1 MELKYAHGTQ
11 SVFAARGAEERTG
24 MDRGR
29 IFRTSKCT
37 VGKDFIVFQHSRPW
51 SMGLIICL
59 AYVMVGF
66 AETMMILKLDVLT
79 GYGVFLWPN
88 VY

>member
-11 SVFAARGAEERTG
+11 SVFAPGGADKRTG
-24 MDRGR
+24 LDGGR
-29 IFRTSKCT
+29 IFRTSTYT
-37 VGKDFIVFQHSRPW
+37 VGKDFVVFQQSRPW

-66 AETMMILKLDVLT
+66 AETVMILKLDVLT
-79 GYGVFLWPN
+79 ECGVFLWPN